1 MERNGRDVI
10 TYRLYA
16 QRGPLSFVPIRLVV
30 VVSACVFGIFGIAV
44 ATLGVPAFLDASR
57 QLPVP
62 PWSVADGAA
71 NLASGSKSDRTVPNL
86 AVVGSLLRLIASGNP
101 RAERVGQSRLQ
112 SKHFTGGISAGGGKR
127 PLALQ
132 SKRERKLDTFSK
144 QSAFSS
150 TCGM

>member
-1 MERNGRDVI
+1 MERNGRDVM
-10 TYRLYA
+10 TYRLFA

-30 VVSACVFGIFGIAV
+30 VVSACVFGIFGTAV

-86 AVVGSLLRLIASGNP
+86 AVVVRC
-101 RAERVGQSRLQ
+101 
-112 SKHFTGGISAGGGKR
+112 
-127 PLALQ
+127 
-132 SKRERKLDTFSK
+132 
-144 QSAFSS
+144 
-150 TCGM
+150 CG